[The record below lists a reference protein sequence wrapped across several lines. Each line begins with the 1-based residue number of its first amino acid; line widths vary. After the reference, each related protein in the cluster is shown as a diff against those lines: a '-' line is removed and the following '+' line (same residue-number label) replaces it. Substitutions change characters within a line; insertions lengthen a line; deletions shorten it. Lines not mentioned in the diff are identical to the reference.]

1 MSNDTQHYTNF
12 EIFHSL
18 VPKMKAALPIV
29 RNWDELDKEENY
41 EENYDGYRYV
51 IDAIATAYRSGY
63 GRGQKGRSFLI
74 GEKKME
80 VKGKKGDKV
89 CWFGDDRDIYY
100 PDKKGTIGTIDSV
113 DSYDSLWVYW
123 PVGSCKVHEQSKQHA
138 ESTWCCNKSQ
148 CLLIDT
154 NVKGNI
160 KKGDKIVYLGTRGGF
175 PCADVWPDRVAT
187 GVVDIVEKES
197 GCFVYW
203 DNPDVVAGH
212 YHGHTHV
219 WYEDIAKVIPWD

>member
-18 VPKMKAALPIV
+18 LPKMKASFPNIN
-29 RNWDELDKEENY
+29 NWDELDKKENY
-41 EENYDGYRYV
+41 NDYRYI
-51 IDAIATAYRSGY
+51 IDAIAIAYRSGY

-74 GEKKME
+74 GEKKVE

-89 CWFGDDRDIYY
+89 CWFSDDRDIFY
-100 PDKKGTIGTIDSV
+100 PDKKGTIGTINSMGDCNI
-113 DSYDSLWVYW
+113 LWVYW
-123 PVGSCKVHEQSKQHA
+123 PVGSCEVHKQSKRKA
-138 ESTWCCNKSQ
+138 ETTWCCAKNQ

-175 PCADVWPDRVAT
+175 SHAEVWPDRVAT
-187 GVVDIVEKES
+187 GVVDIAENN
-197 GCFVYW
+197 GCLVNS
-203 DNPDVVAGH
+203 DNPDVVADFYNGR
-212 YHGHTHV
+212 THV

>member
-18 VPKMKAALPIV
+18 LPKLKAGIPDA
-29 RNWDELDKEENY
+29 NWDIVSD
-41 EENYDGYRYV
+41 RF

-74 GEKKME
+74 GEKKKE
-80 VKGKKGDKV
+80 IKAEKGAKV
-89 CWFGDDRDIYY
+89 CWFSKDRDTYFPNTI
-100 PDKKGTIGTIDSV
+100 GTIGTIDHIGN
-113 DSYDSLWVYW
+113 DGDLWVDW
-123 PVGSCKVHEQSKQHA
+123 PFGSCEANKNGSRV
-138 ESTWCCNKSQ
+138 WCCAKNQ

-160 KKGDKIVYLGTRGGF
+160 KKGDKIVYLGTDHGF
-175 PCADVWPDRVAT
+175 LHDGVWPDRVAT
-187 GVVDIVEKES
+187 GVVDIAEDY
-197 GCFVYW
+197 GCLVFW
-203 DNPDVVAGH
+203 DNPNIVNDGFN
-212 YHGHTHV
+212 GRTHV

>member
-1 MSNDTQHYTNF
+1 MSNDTQHYTNL
-12 EIFHSL
+12 EILHSL
-18 VPKMKAALPIV
+18 VPKLDAISPIDFVALEKDYEAYSPI
-29 RNWDELDKEENY
+29 
-41 EENYDGYRYV
+41 

-74 GEKKME
+74 GEN
-80 VKGKKGDKV
+80 KGKKGAKV
-89 CWFGDDRDIYY
+89 CWFSNDHDTYFPNTI
-100 PDKKGTIGTIDSV
+100 GTIGTIKCV
-113 DSYDSLWVYW
+113 DCDGDLWVDW
-123 PVGSCKVHEQSKQHA
+123 PFGSCEANKG
-138 ESTWCCNKSQ
+138 TTTDTCWCCNKKQ

-160 KKGDKIVYLGTRGGF
+160 KKGDKIVYLGTKGGF
-175 PCADVWPDRVAT
+175 PCNDVWPDRVAT

-203 DNPDVVAGH
+203 DNPDVVADH

-219 WYEDIAKVIPWD
+219 WYDDIAKVIPWD

>member
-18 VPKMKAALPIV
+18 LPKLKAGIPDA
-29 RNWDELDKEENY
+29 NWDIVSD
-41 EENYDGYRYV
+41 RF

-74 GEKKME
+74 GEKKAE

-89 CWFGDDRDIYY
+89 CWFSKDRDTYFPNTI
-100 PDKKGTIGTIDSV
+100 GTIGTIDHI
-113 DSYDSLWVYW
+113 DNDGDLWVDW
-123 PVGSCKVHEQSKQHA
+123 PFGSCEANKNGSRV
-138 ESTWCCNKSQ
+138 WCCAKNQ

-154 NVKGNI
+154 NVKGNV
-160 KKGDKIVYLGTRGGF
+160 KNGDKIVYLGTEQGF
-175 PCADVWPDRVAT
+175 LTDSVWPDRVAT
-187 GVVDIVEKES
+187 GVVDYAEDN
-197 GCFVYW
+197 GCLVFW
-203 DNPDVVAGH
+203 DNPNVVNDAYNGR
-212 YHGHTHV
+212 THV

>member
-1 MSNDTQHYTNF
+1 MSNDTQHYSNY

-18 VPKMKAALPIV
+18 VPKMKAAIPYIE
-29 RNWDELDKEENY
+29 NWDELDKEENY
-41 EENYDGYRYV
+41 NNYRYV

-74 GEKKME
+74 GEKKVE

-89 CWFGDDRDIYY
+89 CWFSDDRDIFY

-113 DSYDSLWVYW
+113 GSYDSLWVHW
-123 PVGSCKVHEQSKQHA
+123 PVGSCKVHEQSKQYA
-138 ESTWCCNKSQ
+138 ETTWCCNKSQ

-154 NVKGNI
+154 NVKGNV
-160 KKGDKIVYLGTRGGF
+160 KKGDKIVYLGTKHGF
-175 PCADVWPDRVAT
+175 LCDDVWPDRVAT
-187 GVVDIVEKES
+187 GVVDWAYGES
-197 GCFVYW
+197 CMVYW
-203 DNPDVVAGH
+203 DNPDVVADH
-212 YHGHTHV
+212 YNGRTHV

>member
-1 MSNDTQHYTNF
+1 MSNDTQHYTNL

-18 VPKMKAALPIV
+18 VPKMKAAFPNIN
-29 RNWDELDKEENY
+29 NWDELDKK
-41 EENYDGYRYV
+41 ENYDDYRYI

-80 VKGKKGDKV
+80 VKAVKGAKV
-89 CWFGDDRDIYY
+89 CWFSDDRDTYFPSTI
-100 PDKKGTIGTIDSV
+100 GTIGTIERV
-113 DSYDSLWVYW
+113 DDDGDLWVNW
-123 PVGSCKVHEQSKQHA
+123 PFGSCEANKGANKD
-138 ESTWCCNKSQ
+138 TCWCCSKKQ

-154 NVKGNI
+154 NVRGNI

-175 PCADVWPDRVAT
+175 EVNSVWPSKVAT
-187 GVVDIVEKES
+187 GVVD
-197 GCFVYW
+197 FVNDAGVCVDW
-203 DNPDVVAGH
+203 DDPSVVNDGFNG
-212 YHGHTHV
+212 YTHV